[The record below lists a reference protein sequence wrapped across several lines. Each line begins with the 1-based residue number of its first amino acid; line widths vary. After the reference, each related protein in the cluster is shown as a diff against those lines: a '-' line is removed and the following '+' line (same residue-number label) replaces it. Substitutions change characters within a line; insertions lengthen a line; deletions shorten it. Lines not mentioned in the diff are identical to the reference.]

1 MDLLGE
7 QKRFPKPQLVHFAE
21 LSSKNEVMCLMLW
34 PKWGPVPKALSPL
47 PGPGR
52 LPRLPRPALSN
63 SLQQLSLG
71 AARRPPDRLL
81 AAPPHP
87 WPAAAPAS
95 LYMYKLPI
103 NRTAAIM
110 L

>member
-1 MDLLGE
+1 MW
-7 QKRFPKPQLVHFAE
+7 VISAE
-21 LSSKNEVMCLMLW
+21 VGKVAEGFRVT
-34 PKWGPVPKALSPL
+34 
-47 PGPGR
+47 PGPW
-52 LPRLPRPALSN
+52 PAPPLPRPALSN

-110 L
+110 LGSI

>member
-1 MDLLGE
+1 MS
-7 QKRFPKPQLVHFAE
+7 R
-21 LSSKNEVMCLMLW
+21 
-34 PKWGPVPKALSPL
+34 PKWGPVPTALSPL

-52 LPRLPRPALSN
+52 LPRLPGPALSN

-71 AARRPPDRLL
+71 AARGPPDCLL

-110 L
+110 F

>member
-1 MDLLGE
+1 MT
-7 QKRFPKPQLVHFAE
+7 
-21 LSSKNEVMCLMLW
+21 
-34 PKWGPVPKALSPL
+34 
-47 PGPGR
+47 PGPW
-52 LPRLPRPALSN
+52 PAPPLPRPALSN

-110 L
+110 VLIIIINKWHACLGSYKNNLLQLQLPLQHLLELQLGPP

>member
-1 MDLLGE
+1 MWVTSAEVGKVAE
-7 QKRFPKPQLVHFAE
+7 GPFPT
-21 LSSKNEVMCLMLW
+21 S
-34 PKWGPVPKALSPL
+34 
-47 PGPGR
+47 GPGR

-110 L
+110 LCALDQVDGKV

>member
-1 MDLLGE
+1 M
-7 QKRFPKPQLVHFAE
+7 F
-21 LSSKNEVMCLMLW
+21 W
-34 PKWGPVPKALSPL
+34 PKWGELPKALSPL

-110 L
+110 LVTIRMF

>member
-1 MDLLGE
+1 MT
-7 QKRFPKPQLVHFAE
+7 
-21 LSSKNEVMCLMLW
+21 
-34 PKWGPVPKALSPL
+34 
-47 PGPGR
+47 PGPW
-52 LPRLPRPALSN
+52 PAPPLPRPALSN

-110 L
+110 LLIFIMLKVLASVPEQMRPPLRELKAVLAVQFG

>member
-1 MDLLGE
+1 MY
-7 QKRFPKPQLVHFAE
+7 
-21 LSSKNEVMCLMLW
+21 W
-34 PKWGPVPKALSPL
+34 PKWGPVPPALSPL

-52 LPRLPRPALSN
+52 LPRLPGPALSN

-71 AARRPPDRLL
+71 AARRHPDRLL
-81 AAPPHP
+81 ATPPHP

-103 NRTAAIM
+103 NAQRP
-110 L
+110 LC

>member
-1 MDLLGE
+1 MLNTLAEVGKVADGP
-7 QKRFPKPQLVHFAE
+7 FPTSGP
-21 LSSKNEVMCLMLW
+21 W
-34 PKWGPVPKALSPL
+34 PA
-47 PGPGR
+47 
-52 LPRLPRPALSN
+52 PRLPRPALSN

-110 L
+110 LRVYEGSNKYKDATAK